1 MNVNSKKYIDIIKA
15 GKNFLS
21 QDEEFYST
29 IKSYETPKFSIYKDP
44 FLSLIKYICYQ
55 QLSIVVAKSIY
66 EKFIKLFTENNISPK
81 KVMEMDNSKLQS
93 CGLSIPKCNYIK
105 EIANFVLKNNLK
117 KINEKSD
124 EEIYKSLISIK
135 GVGPWTI
142 DMYLIFTLGRAD
154 IFPIKDLG
162 IQKGIKLLYN
172 LEEVPTIEFM
182 EEKSRNW
189 EPHCT
194 TASLY
199 LWKLVDG
206 NIEW

>member
-1 MNVNSKKYIDIIKA
+1 MNSKKCNDIIEL
-15 GKNFLS
+15 GKKFLS
-21 QDEEFYST
+21 QDKVFCNV

-44 FLSLIKYICYQ
+44 FLSLVKYICYQ

-66 EKFIKLFTENNISPK
+66 EKFLGLFDGKDLSAKEI
-81 KVMEMDNSKLQS
+81 VMMDNSKLQS
-93 CGLSIPKCNYIK
+93 CGISIPKCNYIK
-105 EIANFVLKNNLK
+105 EIANFSLTNNFE
-117 KINEKSD
+117 KINKQSD
-124 EEIYKSLISIK
+124 KEIFKSLISIK
-135 GVGPWTI
+135 GIGPWTI
-142 DMYLIFTLGRAD
+142 DMYLIFTLGRPN

-172 LEEVPTIEFM
+172 LEEIPSIEFIG
-182 EEKSRNW
+182 EKSNNW
-189 EPHCT
+189 KPHRT